1 MRRILGIVAGFVAL
15 MIIGAGC
22 NTSGCLDNQ
31 SSIPLAGFYNSAT
44 GAAISIDSVNI
55 GGVDA
60 PNDSL
65 LLAMGTSASQVYLP
79 LRFSKDVTSFYIQY
93 DTLGL
98 WADTITMAYTALP
111 YFASEECG
119 AMYRYTINRLT
130 YTTLL
135 IDSVTLVDS
144 LITNADIERIKIY
157 FRVEEA
163 DEEEE

>member
-1 MRRILGIVAGFVAL
+1 MRHLLGILAGFIALIFVA
-15 MIIGAGC
+15 IGC
-22 NTSGCLDNQ
+22 NTSGCLENQ

-44 GAAISIDSVNI
+44 GAAISIGSVNI

-65 LLAMGTSASQVYLP
+65 LLAMGTSASEVYLP

-135 IDSVTLVDS
+135 IDSVTLIDS
-144 LITNADIERIKIY
+144 LITNADIERIRIY

-163 DEEEE
+163 GEEEE

>member
-1 MRRILGIVAGFVAL
+1 MRRLLGILTVILALIVAAT
-15 MIIGAGC
+15 GC

-65 LLAMGTSASQVYLP
+65 LLAMGTSASEVYLP

-98 WADTITMAYTALP
+98 WADTITMAYTAQP

-119 AMYRYTINRLT
+119 AMYRYTINHLT

-144 LITNADIERIKIY
+144 LITNADVERIRIY

-163 DEEEE
+163 GDEEE

>member
-1 MRRILGIVAGFVAL
+1 ME
-15 MIIGAGC
+15 
-22 NTSGCLDNQ
+22 NQ

-44 GAAISIDSVNI
+44 GAAISIGSVNI

-65 LLAMGTSASQVYLP
+65 LLAMGTSASEVYLP

-135 IDSVTLVDS
+135 IDSVTLIDS
-144 LITNADIERIKIY
+144 LITNADIERIRIY

-163 DEEEE
+163 GEEEE